1 MRYRND
7 VISGHRK
14 RKNNSVR
21 SVRIVRDQALPNNG
35 PLGIWKKNETRR
47 KKRNFFGLL
56 IKTNSEQT
64 PNKLRTNSEQT
75 PKKLITRDDDLKI
88 FAAFFT
94 GVEVPIER

>member
-1 MRYRND
+1 MRYRNN

-14 RKNNSVR
+14 RKNNSVP

-35 PLGIWKKNETRR
+35 PLGIWKKMRPGE
-47 KKRNFFGLL
+47 KKEFF
-56 IKTNSEQT
+56 
-64 PNKLRTNSEQT
+64 RTSNQQT
-75 PKKLITRDDDLKI
+75 PKKLRKNSEKLITRDDDLKI